1 SQQHH
6 FEQHL
11 LTDYLAIRLVVEQLL
26 VGDEFKSVTKDC
38 ESRSENWFKQTVAS
52 WCYYSDMPSD
62 VLLQH
67 DVNEIQTFI
76 HFAATMNK
84 NVFKNLWLI
93 AWEMTYESQVKQKIK
108 AGHESLAGALD
119 VNQVNVTENDNANQS
134 HSVSLNDTQA
144 VDENN
149 SELNQVD
156 TSTKAQIAFCI

>member
-1 SQQHH
+1 MALPGWAGMLYYRSQQHH

-26 VGDEFKSVTKDC
+26 VGDEFKSVAKDC

-84 NVFKNLWLI
+84 NVFKI
-93 AWEMTYESQVKQKIK
+93 Y
-108 AGHESLAGALD
+108 G
-119 VNQVNVTENDNANQS
+119 
-134 HSVSLNDTQA
+134 
-144 VDENN
+144 
-149 SELNQVD
+149 
-156 TSTKAQIAFCI
+156 